1 MSAIDLFLQKTEIE
15 IDYDIVVNTDSMELI
30 EMMEKKNNSQCKG
43 IPNN

>member
-1 MSAIDLFLQKTEIE
+1 MVWHTNVIFRSPFIIKKKPAI
-15 IDYDIVVNTDSMELI
+15 LI